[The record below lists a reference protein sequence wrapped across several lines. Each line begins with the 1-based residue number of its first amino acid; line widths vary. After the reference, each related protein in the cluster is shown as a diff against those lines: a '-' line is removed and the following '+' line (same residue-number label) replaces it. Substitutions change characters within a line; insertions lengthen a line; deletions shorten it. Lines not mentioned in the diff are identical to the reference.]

1 VRNEVKCC
9 CGATATF
16 QTFTNGMGEAHDT
29 RQAYDRWMVQ
39 HNGCPA
45 LYAPKAPPA
54 PVIGSPITYHEPR
67 FGHGGIPLGDTATTV
82 SPQPHAEGGE

>member
-1 VRNEVKCC
+1 MKNELKCC

-16 QTFTNGMGEAHDT
+16 QTYTNGIGEAHDV

-45 LYAPKAPPA
+45 LYAKPKEPA
-54 PVIGSPITYHEPR
+54 YV
-67 FGHGGIPLGDTATTV
+67 
-82 SPQPHAEGGE
+82 EGTGPFADFRIEVPS